1 MQHVPIKTVRAQ
13 SFVEV
18 ATFNCLY
25 HLFPCK
31 WSDITITRV
40 VTIIFVCVYLHPLL
54 SIDIE
59 VDLI

>member
-13 SFVEV
+13 SFIEV

-25 HLFPCK
+25 HIFPCK
-31 WSDITITRV
+31 RGDIIITRV
-40 VTIIFVCVYLHPLL
+40 ISIKVVCVYLHYLL
-54 SIDIE
+54 SVDVE